1 MILNHS
7 STSINLAAIYLT
19 ATTTLGVGDAESINY
34 GGAEIIGRIN

>member
-19 ATTTLGVGDAESINY
+19 AATTLGVGDAESINY
-34 GGAEIIGRIN
+34 GCGGDYWTD